1 MRIALISDIH
11 GNAVSLGAV
20 LADADAVGVDRIVCL
35 GDVATLGPDP
45 DIAVELVAERCA
57 TIITGNHEDFLLEPG
72 SVHSYTDVVP
82 VLHAIDWCAAELS
95 ADHLAVLR
103 TSVATVA
110 MPLGT
115 ASLFAFHGTPRSNR
129 ENLLA
134 CTGAGEVDAMLGGRR
149 ATVLTGGHTHLPL
162 LRRHGD
168 TLLLNPGSVGMP
180 FAEFVNGGRPTLL
193 PCAEYAVIEDRPD
206 GTVRVDLRR
215 VEVSVT
221 DLIRAASRRDYP
233 FAEALLQEYARF

>member
-11 GNAVSLGAV
+11 GNAVSLRAV

-45 DIAVELVAERCA
+45 DVAVELVAERCG
-57 TIITGNHEDFLLEPG
+57 TVITGNHEDFLLEPG
-72 SVHSYTDVVP
+72 SVHSYTDVVT
-82 VLHAIDWCAAELS
+82 VLDAIDWCAAELS
-95 ADHLAVLR
+95 ADHLAVLG
-103 TSVATVA
+103 TSVPTAA

-134 CTGAGEVDAMLGGRR
+134 CTPADETDAMLGDRR
-149 ATVLTGGHTHLPL
+149 ATVLAGGHTHLPL
-162 LRRHGD
+162 FRTHGD
-168 TLLLNPGSVGMP
+168 ALLLNPGSVGMP

-193 PCAEYAVIEDRPD
+193 PCAEYAIVEDRPD

-215 VEVSVT
+215 VEVPVS
-221 DLIRAASRRDYP
+221 DLVRAAARRDYP
-233 FAEALLQEYARF
+233 FARVLLEEYSRF